1 MAKPNNNQNAAKKA
15 SHEKNKTIKN
25 GFIKNDTTNSIDQ
38 ILRPTT
44 WDDYV
49 GQDVVKKNLKVI
61 IEAAKRRSECID
73 HLLFYGQAGLGK
85 TTLAHLVCREMGSTI
100 KITSGPTLEKVGDI
114 AAVLSN
120 LEEGDVLFI
129 DEIHRLNRL
138 IEEVFYPALESR
150 KLHLMVGKGPGA
162 RSITLDLPP
171 FTLIAATTRMS
182 LLSGPLRSRFGATFK
197 LDYYSQDDIVQVIK
211 RSSKLLDVTIDEAAI
226 NVLARASRATPRVA
240 NRLLKRVRDYA
251 EVKGAGLVSEAICKK
266 ALSFLGID
274 EKGLEDADRRFLEA
288 VITKFSGGPVGIN
301 ALAAAINEDRGTI
314 EDVYEPYLMSLGF
327 LERTSSG
334 RIATE
339 AAYKHLGL
347 KTRGTLI

>member
-1 MAKPNNNQNAAKKA
+1 MIDKKQNDKAEKEEKSKKD
-15 SHEKNKTIKN
+15 SEPTGN
-25 GFIKNDTTNSIDQ
+25 IDQ

-44 WDDYV
+44 WDEYV
-49 GQDVVKKNLKVI
+49 GQETVKKNLKII
-61 IEAAKRRSECID
+61 IEAARRRKECID

-85 TTLAHLVCREMGSTI
+85 TTLAHLVCREMGSAI
-100 KITSGPTLEKVGDI
+100 KITSGPTLEKTGDI

-197 LDYYSQDDIVQVIK
+197 LDYYDLNDIVQVVK
-211 RSSKLLDVTIDEAAI
+211 RSSKLLGVKIDDGAI
-226 NVLARASRATPRVA
+226 NVLAKASRATPRVA
-240 NRLLKRVRDYA
+240 NRLLKRVRDFA
-251 EVKGAGLVSEAICKK
+251 EVKGQGLVDEQICKK

-274 EKGLEDADRRFLEA
+274 EGGLEDSDRRFLET
-288 VITKFSGGPVGIN
+288 VISKFSGGPVGIN
-301 ALAAAINEDRGTI
+301 ALAAALNEDKGTI

-327 LERTSSG
+327 LERTPSG

-339 AAYKHLGL
+339 LAYKHLGL
-347 KTRGTLI
+347 RPGGSLI